1 MIIGH
6 FQCACKAGDFE
17 ANLATVVR
25 GLGLA
30 ADRGIELISFPEA
43 FLAGYWSDVEDCR
56 RAAWPLDS
64 PPTRRLLEATS
75 GFPSMFMVGFNE
87 LRGDDLYDTAM
98 VIEQGRL
105 VGTYSKA
112 FPAMPYF
119 QRGAEFPVFEKRG
132 LKFGVIICADGG
144 YIEPARILA
153 LKGARVIFAPHY
165 NYIGKEALLGHYRG
179 VRSDHIARAVENGVW
194 FVRANNV
201 DQGRQPSLAYD
212 GVGYGDSY
220 ILDPSGNIVAAAGLH
235 DECLIAAE
243 IDLDRSFYGARGQHS
258 RESARRFWQQ
268 LRDAAEAN

>member
-30 ADRGIELISFPEA
+30 ADRGIAIVSFPEA
-43 FLAGYWSDVEDCR
+43 LLGGYWSDVDAAR

-64 PPTRRLLEATS
+64 PQTRRLLEATS

-87 LRGDDLYDTAM
+87 LRGDDLYDTVLVA
-98 VIEQGRL
+98 EQGRL
-105 VGTYSKA
+105 VGSYSKA
-112 FPAMPYF
+112 FPAMAYF
-119 QRGAEFPVFEKRG
+119 QPGSEFPVFEKHDLR
-132 LKFGVIICADGG
+132 FGVIICADGG

-165 NYIGKEALLGHYRG
+165 NYIGKETLLDHYRG

-194 FVRANNV
+194 FVRGNNV
-201 DQGRQPSLAYD
+201 DPGPQPSLSYD

-220 ILDPSGNIVAAAGLH
+220 ILDPSGHIVAAAGLH
-235 DECLIAAE
+235 AECLIWA
-243 IDLDRSFYGARGQHS
+243 DLDLERGYYGSRGEQS
-258 RESARRFWQQ
+258 RRSARRFWQQ
-268 LRDAAEAN
+268 LRDAAEAV